1 MDEATVARINAL
13 ARKQREEGLTPDEAR
28 EQQLLRRAYLDAYRR
43 NLEAQLEQITVVEP
57 DGTRR
62 RVQKR
67 RP

>member
-28 EQQLLRRAYLDAYRR
+28 EQQRLRRAYLDAYRR